1 MLAAP
6 RAFRQSSRV
15 QDLRNT
21 KRSLIL
27 IGLLGVV
34 LLMWQS
40 LDRDKLTVYCA
51 HDAVFA
57 ETILR
62 DFEKQTGIPVAI
74 KFDTE
79 ATKSLGLAEQI
90 IREAAHPRCDVF
102 WNNELLGTLDLAAR
116 GLLEPHKGAGWQRI
130 PAQFR
135 DPEGCWTGFA
145 ARLRVII
152 KSAEGTQWNDARVL
166 NGADSLSRF
175 AMAKPLYG
183 TTLTHY
189 TVLWHEWGA
198 TRLQQ
203 WHADARRRGLR
214 EVPGN
219 AQSKD
224 TVAGGT
230 CDAAFTDTDDFF
242 EAKDEGKLV
251 TMRPVQLESGQTI
264 CIPNTIAIIR
274 GAPHAEN
281 ARKLADFLLS
291 AQAELSLARSKSRQI
306 PLGPLD
312 ESQLP
317 QEVRELMPHVAQ
329 GYPLNDLLTARND
342 CLAWLKGEYLK

>member
-34 LLMWQS
+34 LLVWQS
-40 LDRDKLTVYCA
+40 FTRDKLTVYCA

-57 ETILR
+57 EAILR
-62 DFEKQTGIPVAI
+62 DFENQTGISVAV

-116 GLLEPHKGAGWQRI
+116 GLLEPHKGTGWQRM
-130 PAQFR
+130 PEQFR
-135 DPEGCWTGFA
+135 DPKGCWTGFA

-152 KSAEGTQWNDARVL
+152 ERSDAPPWNERLINSRDL
-166 NGADSLSRF
+166 TRF

-189 TVLWHEWGA
+189 TVLWHEWGQQ
-198 TRLQQ
+198 RLQQ
-203 WHADARRRGLR
+203 WHADARKRGLV
-214 EVPGN
+214 ELPGN
-219 AQSKD
+219 AHTKNA
-224 TVAGGT
+224 VARGM
-230 CDAAFTDTDDFF
+230 CAAAFTDSDDFF
-242 EAKDEGKLV
+242 EAKDIDRTSV
-251 TMRPVQLESGQTI
+251 V
-264 CIPNTIAIIR
+264 
-274 GAPHAEN
+274 
-281 ARKLADFLLS
+281 
-291 AQAELSLARSKSRQI
+291 
-306 PLGPLD
+306 
-312 ESQLP
+312 
-317 QEVRELMPHVAQ
+317 
-329 GYPLNDLLTARND
+329 
-342 CLAWLKGEYLK
+342 